1 MLLPVSLCCQV
12 FADLA
17 AAMLEAIEAGNVS
30 KDLAVC
36 SYGTTKVRCS
46 CAGLAMAGVRLSARL
61 CKAVR

>member
-1 MLLPVSLCCQV
+1 
-12 FADLA
+12 
-17 AAMLEAIEAGNVS
+17 MLEAIEAGNVS